1 MKFLFALEKIR
12 TPFFDHFFGA
22 LTYLGD
28 EIAFLAIAILFFW
41 CINKRQGYYIL
52 FTGMIGTVV
61 NQFLKL
67 TFRVPRP
74 FEEGL
79 SVVGNAKKAATGY
92 SFPSGH
98 TQNITGTLGAV
109 AISWRKKIPVIVLS
123 IVTILAV
130 AFSRLYLGVH
140 RPIDVIFSLVFATV
154 LVFALYPC
162 FKNDDRMHKC
172 MPYLISASMI
182 LSIAF
187 LLYFVFANREVH
199 ADLAGGLDNYWSG
212 LNNAFTMAG
221 CIVGI
226 TIVYYLDEKYIKF
239 ETRAKWYVQVI
250 KYVLGLGITVGL
262 LFGLKALFNEM
273 TFFNTYI
280 ARLVRYFTVVVF
292 AGAVWPITFPYLSKI
307 NVGFLDEIGERFAK
321 IFRKNHTGAKLAA
334 EGEGNGEEKPRVR
347 GYYGKQNTKKKS
359 WKKQNKK
366 NKKRYR

>member
-1 MKFLFALEKIR
+1 MEFLFALEKIR
-12 TPFFDHFFGA
+12 TPFFDNFFGA
-22 LTYLGD
+22 ITYLGD

-67 TFRVPRP
+67 TFKVPRP
-74 FEEGL
+74 FEEGV
-79 SVVGNAKKAATGY
+79 SVVGNAQKAATGY

-109 AISWRKKIPVIVLS
+109 ALSWHKKIPAIILS
-123 IVTILAV
+123 IVTIIAV

-162 FKNDDRMHKC
+162 FKNDERMRKC
-172 MPYLISASMI
+172 MPYIISASMI

-187 LLYFVFANREVH
+187 LLYFVFADREAH
-199 ADLAGGLDNYWSG
+199 SSLDNYWSG
-212 LNNAFTMAG
+212 LENAFTMAG
-221 CIVGI
+221 CVVGI
-226 TIVYYLDEKYIKF
+226 TIAYYLDEKYIKF
-239 ETRAKWYVQVI
+239 ETRARWYVQII
-250 KYVLGLGITVGL
+250 KYVLGLAITVGL
-262 LFGLKALFNEM
+262 LVGLKALFNQI
-273 TFFNTYI
+273 TFFNVYI
-280 ARLVRYFTVVVF
+280 ARLVRYFTVVMF
-292 AGAVWPITFPYLSKI
+292 AGTVWPLTFPHLSKI
-307 NVGFLDEIGERFAK
+307 NIKFLDKIGEKFAK
-321 IFRKNHTGAKLAA
+321 IFEKNHTGDKIDAI
-334 EGEGNGEEKPRVR
+334 GEEETMEKARVR
-347 GYYGKQNTKKKS
+347 GYFGKQNTKKKS